1 MQVSLAKIFSVLF
14 HPLFMPVY
22 TILIWFNL
30 DIYISLIIPYHY
42 KLFILGIVIIT
53 TLLFPMLFIMM
64 MLRRKIITSLQM
76 ETKEERIYPTAITAV
91 FFFLCYYMLKQ
102 LQISYFFNLF
112 FLGISFLTILSLMI
126 NFYYKIS
133 IHMVGIGGMLGAFT
147 GLSIVLGVNM
157 VYLIVMIIIIAGIT
171 GTSRLML
178 GVHKPGQVYSGIL
191 LGFVMMTL
199 IFLI

>member
-30 DIYISLIIPYHY
+30 DIYISLIIPYQF
-42 KLFILGIVIIT
+42 KLFILGIIIIT
-53 TLLFPMLFIMM
+53 TLLFPMIFIMM

-76 ETKEERIYPTAITAV
+76 ETKEERIYPMAITAV
-91 FFFLCYYMLKQ
+91 FFFLSYYMLKQ
-102 LQISYFFNLF
+102 LQISYFFTLF
-112 FLGISFLTILSLMI
+112 LLGISFLTVLSLII

-147 GLSIVLGVNM
+147 GLSIMLGVNI
-157 VYLIVMIIIIAGIT
+157 VYFVIPIIIIAGIT
-171 GTSRLML
+171 GTSRLIL
-178 GVHKPGQVYSGIL
+178 GAHKPIQVYSGFL
-191 LGFVMMTL
+191 LGSIMMTL
-199 IFLI
+199 IFII